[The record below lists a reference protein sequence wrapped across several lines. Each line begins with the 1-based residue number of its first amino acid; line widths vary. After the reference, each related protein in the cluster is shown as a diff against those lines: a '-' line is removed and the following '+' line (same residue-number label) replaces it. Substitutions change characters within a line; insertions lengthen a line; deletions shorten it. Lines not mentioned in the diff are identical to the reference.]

1 MQRVRL
7 ASSIGSGLVGVC
19 YILDEPS
26 IGLHP
31 RDNERLIQ
39 SLRDLQRLGNT
50 VIVVEHDEA
59 TMREADQIID
69 VGPGAGQNGG
79 NVVAQGTPT
88 EVQADTASVTGQYL
102 VGEKRIAVPEKRRK
116 VKARKQISLERATTN
131 NLKNV
136 TLKIPLETFVCVT
149 GVSGS
154 GKSSLVNETLAR
166 AITRHLGNKCPK
178 PGSFSELKGVDHLDK
193 LVQITQAPIGRTPR
207 SNAATYTGVFDEIRK
222 VFAQTRDAKQ
232 RGYKANRFSFNVK
245 QGRCSSCDGQ
255 GVQKIEMNFLPDM
268 YVKCDQCHGARFN
281 RATLQVRYKG
291 LTIADVLDLPVSEAV
306 LFFENL
312 ENIHRTLKSLEDV
325 GLGYLRLGQPSTT
338 LSGGEAQRVKL
349 ATQLAR
355 VDTGKTLYLLD
366 EPTTGL
372 HFEDIRRL
380 LSVLSRLVD
389 KGNTV
394 VVIEHNLDVVKCAD
408 WIVDLGP
415 EGGTGGGQI
424 IATGTP
430 EEVARDDQSYTGQ
443 CLQDVLV

>member
-1 MQRVRL
+1 MKPAGFLKDWSSKAKDELIGRPIVNEIVHRLQFLAKVGVAYLTLDRSADTLSGGEMQRVRL

-102 VGEKRIAVPEKRRK
+102 VGEKRIAIPEKRRK

-178 PGSFSELKGVDHLDK
+178 PGSFSELKEWV
-193 LVQITQAPIGRTPR
+193 ISINWCR
-207 SNAATYTGVFDEIRK
+207 SR
-222 VFAQTRDAKQ
+222 R
-232 RGYKANRFSFNVK
+232 
-245 QGRCSSCDGQ
+245 
-255 GVQKIEMNFLPDM
+255 
-268 YVKCDQCHGARFN
+268 
-281 RATLQVRYKG
+281 
-291 LTIADVLDLPVSEAV
+291 
-306 LFFENL
+306 
-312 ENIHRTLKSLEDV
+312 
-325 GLGYLRLGQPSTT
+325 LRLDVRREVMRLRIQEYLMRFARCFPKHGTRNNEVT
-338 LSGGEAQRVKL
+338 KRIGL
-349 ATQLAR
+349 ALM
-355 VDTGKTLYLLD
+355 
-366 EPTTGL
+366 
-372 HFEDIRRL
+372 
-380 LSVLSRLVD
+380 
-389 KGNTV
+389 
-394 VVIEHNLDVVKCAD
+394 
-408 WIVDLGP
+408 
-415 EGGTGGGQI
+415 
-424 IATGTP
+424 
-430 EEVARDDQSYTGQ
+430 
-443 CLQDVLV
+443 

>member
-1 MQRVRL
+1 M
-7 ASSIGSGLVGVC
+7 
-19 YILDEPS
+19 
-26 IGLHP
+26 HP

-178 PGSFSELKGVDHLDK
+178 PGSFSELKGVGHLDK

>member
-1 MQRVRL
+1 M
-7 ASSIGSGLVGVC
+7 
-19 YILDEPS
+19 
-26 IGLHP
+26 
-31 RDNERLIQ
+31 
-39 SLRDLQRLGNT
+39 T
-50 VIVVEHDEA
+50 V
-59 TMREADQIID
+59 
-69 VGPGAGQNGG
+69 AGQNGG

-102 VGEKRIAVPEKRRK
+102 VGEKRIAIPEKRRK

-178 PGSFSELKGVDHLDK
+178 PGSFSELKGVGHLDK

-222 VFAQTRDAKQ
+222 VFSQTRDAKQ

-430 EEVARDDQSYTGQ
+430 EEVARDDQSYTGR

>member
-1 MQRVRL
+1 
-7 ASSIGSGLVGVC
+7 
-19 YILDEPS
+19 
-26 IGLHP
+26 
-31 RDNERLIQ
+31 
-39 SLRDLQRLGNT
+39 
-50 VIVVEHDEA
+50 
-59 TMREADQIID
+59 
-69 VGPGAGQNGG
+69 
-79 NVVAQGTPT
+79 
-88 EVQADTASVTGQYL
+88 
-102 VGEKRIAVPEKRRK
+102 
-116 VKARKQISLERATTN
+116 
-131 NLKNV
+131 
-136 TLKIPLETFVCVT
+136 
-149 GVSGS
+149 
-154 GKSSLVNETLAR
+154 
-166 AITRHLGNKCPK
+166 
-178 PGSFSELKGVDHLDK
+178 
-193 LVQITQAPIGRTPR
+193 
-207 SNAATYTGVFDEIRK
+207 
-222 VFAQTRDAKQ
+222 
-232 RGYKANRFSFNVK
+232 
-245 QGRCSSCDGQ
+245 
-255 GVQKIEMNFLPDM
+255 MNFLPDM